1 MVLHMVE
8 QFPEFFGRRADI
20 RISHFFQ
27 KSKLCKLEYEIQFFF
42 SAFLMLLRKPGRYPF
57 EEPITPKA
65 KKKALNYNQ

>member
-8 QFPEFFGRRADI
+8 QFPEFFGRRADMG
-20 RISHFFQ
+20 ISHFFKKRQ
-27 KSKLCKLEYEIQFFF
+27 KCKLESIFQFFLVACNVTKK
-42 SAFLMLLRKPGRYPF
+42 AFGRYPF